1 MYTYVCCLLVA
12 LLLPLSDPFLF
23 IEVITSTD
31 LGKWGSGGN
40 GMKIMK

>member
-1 MYTYVCCLLVA
+1 MFPLVWFLLVA

-23 IEVITSTD
+23 IEVITSTG